1 MPINLIFASPM
12 QISAQTGSGSS
23 EYQLDSAYIVARRAA
38 YIVRIWIESPWNPGQ
53 IYLLVQGNRVS
64 AQERILPTNKTVAEE
79 ELDLD
84 DIGSFVL

>member
-1 MPINLIFASPM
+1 MGITENKVKYFSSKCVIASC
-12 QISAQTGSGSS
+12 I
-23 EYQLDSAYIVARRAA
+23 YRRAA
-38 YIVRIWIESPWNPGQ
+38 YIVRIRIESPWNPGQ